1 MAAVGKLGQSVT
13 LSPVGGALSSTSAD
27 GVSSEW
33 NPAASDE
40 ESLLHQLRAAL
51 LQARDAPPGE
61 SDLSSRG
68 YHFKSTQPS

>member
-13 LSPVGGALSSTSAD
+13 VSPVGGALKSASGD
-27 GVSSEW
+27 GVTSEW

-61 SDLSSRG
+61 SDLSGRDH
-68 YHFKSTQPS
+68 HFESTQPS